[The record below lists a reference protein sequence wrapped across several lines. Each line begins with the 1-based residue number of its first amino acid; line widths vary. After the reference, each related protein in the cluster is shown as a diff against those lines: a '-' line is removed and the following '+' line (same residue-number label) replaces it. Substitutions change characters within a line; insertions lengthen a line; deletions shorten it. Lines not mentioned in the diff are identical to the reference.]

1 MCDEFNERFLE
12 PPMRSL
18 ATNSRNFACAIAKYI
33 FFIFSFNFIFFV
45 CEMLRDFAQHRL
57 NHQSTNIIIAAICE
71 EEITSSLHQIKLL
84 QIN

>member
-33 FFIFSFNFIFFV
+33 FFFFSFNFIFLFV
-45 CEMLRDFAQHRL
+45 KCCAILL
-57 NHQSTNIIIAAICE
+57 NTD
-71 EEITSSLHQIKLL
+71 
-84 QIN
+84 